1 MHCDRKTPLIRI
13 DLEFA
18 LNSVMKHLWDLWW
31 SVWGG
36 RWSAEEGLA
45 SSDLYTRCSE
55 ISGDARRDDACAAA
69 LSDCETALR
78 LTEALAA
85 VTIGDGLVRGSAA
98 DDL

>member
-1 MHCDRKTPLIRI
+1 MEARPHLPNLEPLI
-13 DLEFA
+13 
-18 LNSVMKHLWDLWW
+18 
-31 SVWGG
+31 
-36 RWSAEEGLA
+36 
-45 SSDLYTRCSE
+45 SE